1 MKSDAHRFCYSA
13 GARSLFLFFVLFVA
27 LLPEAG
33 AENLEKA
40 QKKELESQAKALIAE
55 AKGLEKAGQLAEAR
69 AKYTESQALIE
80 INEATDAIK
89 HLDDEI
95 HKRIKN
101 QLNESRKLYD
111 ASRFKETAAALDE
124 SSKLGAFQA
133 VLSYNLALCY
143 HRLGEREKAL
153 EHLQR
158 AIDSTPDP
166 KRKQKLQ
173 ELLTFFVTGENAN
186 TVPEHVKSSIS
197 QVNLLTEGVGMDAS
211 LTDDQGEEKETA
223 FSDPALVNVSQTS
236 ANASSPSKTR
246 SYTAASHRTSLCN
259 SLEELK
265 GTLANSPSLVFDRA
279 NCAEDNGRPA
289 EAVKLL
295 QQYLELAPN
304 ALDAAHVRTRIA
316 ELQSLIALSG
326 PNAPEARHLYTSAY
340 GDLSERKHAR
350 ALAAYTRA
358 SQLFPEFPLL
368 HWKLALLQEAFGNTD
383 EARAHFTRYQE
394 LATEQ
399 AAKDEAN
406 LHEALKQRA
415 HCLPLSFPTTKNAMY
430 NF

>member
-1 MKSDAHRFCYSA
+1 MKSDARRFCYSA
-13 GARSLFLFFVLFVA
+13 DWRSRFLFFGLFVA

-55 AKGLEKAGQLAEAR
+55 AKGLEKTGQLAEAR

-101 QLNESRKLYD
+101 QLNESRKLYE

-153 EHLQR
+153 EHLQK

-223 FSDPALVNVSQTS
+223 F
-236 ANASSPSKTR
+236 
-246 SYTAASHRTSLCN
+246 
-259 SLEELK
+259 
-265 GTLANSPSLVFDRA
+265 
-279 NCAEDNGRPA
+279 
-289 EAVKLL
+289 
-295 QQYLELAPN
+295 
-304 ALDAAHVRTRIA
+304 
-316 ELQSLIALSG
+316 
-326 PNAPEARHLYTSAY
+326 
-340 GDLSERKHAR
+340 
-350 ALAAYTRA
+350 
-358 SQLFPEFPLL
+358 
-368 HWKLALLQEAFGNTD
+368 
-383 EARAHFTRYQE
+383 
-394 LATEQ
+394 
-399 AAKDEAN
+399 
-406 LHEALKQRA
+406 
-415 HCLPLSFPTTKNAMY
+415 
-430 NF
+430 